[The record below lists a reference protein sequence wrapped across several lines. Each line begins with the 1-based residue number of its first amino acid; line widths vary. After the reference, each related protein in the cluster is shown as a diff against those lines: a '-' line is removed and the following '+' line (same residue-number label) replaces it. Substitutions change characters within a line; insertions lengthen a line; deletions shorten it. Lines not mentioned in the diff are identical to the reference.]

1 MVVVFPDYT
10 HFLLKSENEQE
21 AACTGENEQEDTCTG
36 ENEQEDTCTG
46 ENEQETTYSQI
57 LAYLW

>member
-1 MVVVFPDYT
+1 MIVVFPDYT

-21 AACTGENEQEDTCTG
+21 AACTSENEQEDTCTG
-36 ENEQEDTCTG
+36 G
-46 ENEQETTYSQI
+46 NEQETSHSQI